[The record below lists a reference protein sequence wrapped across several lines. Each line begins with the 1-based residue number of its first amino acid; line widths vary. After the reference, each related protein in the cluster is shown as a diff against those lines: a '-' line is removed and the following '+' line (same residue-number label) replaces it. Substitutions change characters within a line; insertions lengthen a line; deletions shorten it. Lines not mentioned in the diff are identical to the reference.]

1 MVESVDPVKSSAL
14 TVCTAPSSLHSTPE
28 EQKGRGRRECLSLL
42 GLELSCS
49 SDEETET

>member
-28 EQKGRGRRECLSLL
+28 EQKGSPLL
-42 GLELSCS
+42 GLELLCS